1 MCHGC
6 KKKVRNTEKWQN
18 RSGKTNQQISKET
31 GYSPSSVTR
40 MLSGDH
46 RKMSTEIVEDV
57 VECIGGNMV
66 ELYGGEH
73 TEHEEKKSEGE
84 IEKSDQLYERII
96 RAQEVKLRRALVSRT
111 VAWVCFFLLLLSITL
126 LFAADAVT
134 ADKGWIMNMK

>member
-57 VECIGGNMV
+57 VECIGGNA
-66 ELYGGEH
+66 E
-73 TEHEEKKSEGE
+73 
-84 IEKSDQLYERII
+84 
-96 RAQEVKLRRALVSRT
+96 
-111 VAWVCFFLLLLSITL
+111 
-126 LFAADAVT
+126 
-134 ADKGWIMNMK
+134 KGWIMNVK